1 MATFSIKTLELAYL
15 DFADATVHKNCHNIL
30 SGYKDAKW
38 IINFKIYL
46 YIYFL
51 KMNFT
56 MILSK
61 KDSSKINIEYIRRQ
75 NL

>member
-1 MATFSIKTLELAYL
+1 MDHQHQMLSNMYNIK
-15 DFADATVHKNCHNIL
+15 
-30 SGYKDAKW
+30 
-38 IINFKIYL
+38 KI
-46 YIYFL
+46 IYFL

-61 KDSSKINIEYIRRQ
+61 KDSSKIDIAIRIEYIRRQ